1 MTGAA
6 FDSMWTQMMVDHHT
20 GAIAMAETVKAS
32 GSNPDVLA
40 VAGQV
45 IAAQEAELAEMNVLL
60 GG

>member
-1 MTGAA
+1 
-6 FDSMWTQMMVDHHT
+6 
-20 GAIAMAETVKAS
+20 MAETVKAS